1 MGARKKGLEQSSV
14 QEQNLLRRMIQ
25 NMERDLERAKQD
37 FFLGDNVVRENK
49 NIIIPKKTLK
59 NRSSGKKNYSPT
71 KVKSPNFFNEHFLQS
86 FEEYKFW

>member
-1 MGARKKGLEQSSV
+1 
-14 QEQNLLRRMIQ
+14 MIQ

-71 KVKSPNFFNEHFLQS
+71 KVKS
-86 FEEYKFW
+86 